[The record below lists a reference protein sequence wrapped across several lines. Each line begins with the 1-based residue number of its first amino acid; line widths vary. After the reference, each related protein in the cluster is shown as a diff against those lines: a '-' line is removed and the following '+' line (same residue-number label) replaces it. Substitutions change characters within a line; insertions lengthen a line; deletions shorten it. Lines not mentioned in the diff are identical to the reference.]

1 MIELDRLRRL
11 LRGEIRLRE
20 PMSRHTSLRIGGPA
34 DVFIVPADKED
45 VIRIMTWLQERE
57 IAYFILGRGTNIL
70 VGDEGIRGVVVALGH
85 TLEYLRIEGN
95 RVTVGAGY
103 ALPRLVLECLRRGL
117 GGIEGLGGV
126 PGSVGGAVIMNA
138 GAYGVELFEYLCEVE
153 LVQGGC
159 HQVRRREEIQYGY
172 RYTDLKGSVVL
183 EAVLQLP
190 SVDPKEALRRRREL
204 LDRRNRTQPLDMP
217 NAGSIFKNP
226 PGDYAGR
233 LIEAAGLKGFS
244 IGGAMV
250 SPRHANFLVNTGS
263 ATARDMW
270 RLIEHVRQ
278 TVRDRFGVELELE
291 IELVGEGFG

>member
-1 MIELDRLRRL
+1 
-11 LRGEIRLRE
+11 
-20 PMSRHTSLRIGGPA
+20 
-34 DVFIVPADKED
+34 
-45 VIRIMTWLQERE
+45 
-57 IAYFILGRGTNIL
+57 
-70 VGDEGIRGVVVALGH
+70 
-85 TLEYLRIEGN
+85 
-95 RVTVGAGY
+95 
-103 ALPRLVLECLRRGL
+103 
-117 GGIEGLGGV
+117 
-126 PGSVGGAVIMNA
+126 MNA